1 MLSFVESHP
10 SLLLVDY
17 CPFETKRIIPLKKKR
32 KKKKVL
38 FLVFIFHFLFFI
50 FFLHK
55 MSFDIIDAE
64 QCFSKDLTP
73 YHLIQGEFNLLKP
86 YFYANQES
94 PKKKKRKTTP
104 SKADIETA
112 KRHEELRP
120 ILMNCLNELKIC
132 WKEKNQVEP
141 KEKKGEKNEID
152 FPSIQQMVE
161 KAQMRFSDEQIYE
174 KIDLVDMIYK
184 DLDIF
189 SVFNKICM
197 NNTDQLKLL
206 EITPTATYLIPPQ
219 STFIMGSM
227 TDGSLEQLSEH
238 GKRKS

>member
-32 KKKKVL
+32 KKKSFVSR
-38 FLVFIFHFLFFI
+38 FYFSFYFY

-112 KRHEELRP
+112 K
-120 ILMNCLNELKIC
+120 
-132 WKEKNQVEP
+132 
-141 KEKKGEKNEID
+141 
-152 FPSIQQMVE
+152 
-161 KAQMRFSDEQIYE
+161 
-174 KIDLVDMIYK
+174 
-184 DLDIF
+184 
-189 SVFNKICM
+189 
-197 NNTDQLKLL
+197 
-206 EITPTATYLIPPQ
+206 
-219 STFIMGSM
+219 
-227 TDGSLEQLSEH
+227 
-238 GKRKS
+238 